1 MTTHPDHNRQTKLIE
16 QHAVLVKKIAYQL
29 MAKLP
34 PNIEMDDLIQSGM
47 MGLIESIERYEEG
60 HGAEFETYASTRI
73 RGAML
78 DELRSIDWVPR
89 GVRKN
94 MRNVETA
101 IRQLEQELTKP
112 PSDSQVAKKMN
123 MSIEQYYEV
132 LRDCSGHQLVY
143 YEDFHDEDGSDH
155 FLDHFINDS
164 ANNPMELILS
174 DEFHT
179 ALVESI
185 DHLPEREKM
194 LMGLYYEQELNLK
207 EIGAVMTVSESRVSQ
222 LHSQAIAR
230 IRAHLKEKL
239 WTGQV

>member
-16 QHAVLVKKIAYQL
+16 QHAALVKKIAYQL

-112 PSDSQVAKKMN
+112 PSDSQVAKKMD

-185 DHLPEREKM
+185 DHLPEREKL

>member
-1 MTTHPDHNRQTKLIE
+1 MTSHLTQQQQTKLLE
-16 QHAVLVKKIAYQL
+16 QHAALVKKIAYQL

-47 MGLIESIERYEEG
+47 MGLIEALDRYEEVQ
-60 HGAEFETYASTRI
+60 GAEFETYASTRI

-112 PSDSQVAKKMN
+112 PSDGQVAKKLN
-123 MSIEQYYEV
+123 MSIEQYYDI

-143 YEDFHDEDGSDH
+143 YEDFHDEDSSDH

-164 ANNPMELILS
+164 ANNPMALILS
-174 DEFHT
+174 DEFHV

-185 DHLPEREKM
+185 DALPEREKI

-222 LHSQAIAR
+222 LHTQAISR